1 MNNVKTDSVSSGQRK
16 SGIDITRTF
25 VPFRE
30 SASEDTDFE
39 FWFQQAQGRTPTWDG
54 LLKERLVVVLGE
66 AGIGK
71 TYEFRRQAE
80 RLQSQAKA
88 AFFIPLN
95 LLERPEDWDV
105 ALDKQVACFE
115 EWKSGTDIG
124 MFFLDAVDEAR
135 LTGPVALQ
143 RSLRCVRQALTG
155 HLHRVSIFVSS
166 RVSDWN
172 LPAVRALVEKQF
184 ALPIVP
190 PLAQTAPVDDESVT
204 ISAASEHAVKLV
216 VYSLAPLS
224 VEAARRL
231 AAHYG
236 VAAVDAFWQ
245 EVDDGNYR
253 FLATRPLDLQW
264 MAVRWQGAGR
274 LGSFAAIIE
283 AAVTNRL
290 VEKNHWY
297 TEAGAVLSSD
307 QLRQGAEALAAAS
320 IFSGAAYFQVEPGVA
335 SSGAIAPAEALPE
348 WKANEHQRLLGSA
361 VFDEATYGRVQ
372 FHHRTVREYLAAWW
386 VKRRIDARLPFDHA
400 WALFAQAPFGEEVL
414 IPSRRPVLCWLAA
427 LDAKVRAR
435 VIRSFPEM
443 VIFEGDPQQ
452 WSADDAVDA
461 FDGYLDRLKS
471 GYRPDWSNDAS
482 EFRRVARVIPAATLS
497 RWIDA
502 HQNDLTALPRLLT
515 LVTYGRVMS
524 CADQIFALYRR
535 EETPDRLRRDL
546 LETLAVVATTEH
558 RASIAE
564 DLLSGRLVGNDL
576 IADGIKAVGLARL
589 SLDQIASCFRRADAE
604 SEYGGGSMAI
614 AVKVHLLPEATFAEA
629 LKTLAALLAALPTLD
644 VQELVRRREAGEP
657 REGWMLSLMPD
668 VLLKVLELAPSAEST
683 AEPFLIDSVLV
694 VEKLRHTG
702 YANDEDFRQLRSA
715 IARFP
720 QLRKHVALQIAL
732 SDIPHAVS
740 ALTWMSG
747 VVYLNCE
754 DIDWLV
760 PCANETR
767 GDPNSRAAWYGAA
780 RDIAFRSLRGKHRRD
795 VLNELV
801 VGPDADARRGELDAM
816 TLQRIAGFREQRK
829 WKHEEI
835 ARKQAAGRLDA
846 ENKAELLRQID
857 GIRAGSAF
865 GAIKWL
871 VVRASER
878 SGSTRYTKANIE
890 LVFRDFGQDIG
901 KGFDEGLA
909 RAWRHFDAPD
919 STKYLDNSVPWVGLV
934 GLASA
939 NHAFRS
945 GLDAETLTEAEI
957 GKLARFCVWEIDR
970 LEPWFSQLVEKRLAE
985 VTKALA
991 PWFEFELTLPHESPI
1006 RRTID
1011 MVLGGPRAL
1020 KRALL
1025 PIALERIQN
1034 RVPNER
1040 LRRKLMSELVATGLA
1055 GAIVVGRLA
1064 QPSLENGFAASP
1076 PVIES
1081 AWFSDWARA
1090 DITSAW
1096 GWFEKNS
1103 ERWPG
1108 AQEEL
1113 VNSLG
1118 HALDSSSEVWKS
1130 LSGTTDE
1137 VATLVRV
1144 SRFLDAQ
1151 FTRASDSG
1159 KDNSDTSPAHELSNR
1174 IPMVLS
1180 SLRGKHVHQGLSDL
1194 AVACADTPR
1203 RAWLMA
1209 KVLEQAAREAE
1220 DAARILPSELPTIGE
1235 PFTRQPRTEA
1245 ELFEQVMARLAEI
1258 VGGVEKG
1265 PFSERGLFPARIP
1278 EKQLQLWLAARL
1290 EDTPRRSFTARFSVA
1305 REPTVDGDNRTDIE
1319 VSTMAGKVCIEI
1331 KPLDESRSYSAQ
1343 SLTDD
1348 TLNRQVVGQYL
1359 RGKNSQ
1365 HGVLVVFRLD
1375 RKRWQI
1381 PGCDGL
1387 HEFDELVGY
1396 LRTQAAAIV
1405 ANNPHVLRL
1414 EVVTIDCTPST

>member
-1 MNNVKTDSVSSGQRK
+1 MSRRPKRPTSSLGFSKR
-16 SGIDITRTF
+16 G
-25 VPFRE
+25 
-30 SASEDTDFE
+30 
-39 FWFQQAQGRTPTWDG
+39 GRTPTWDD

-71 TYEFRRQAE
+71 TYEFRQQAE
-80 RLQSQAKA
+80 RPQSQAKA

-95 LLERPEDWDV
+95 LLQRPEDWDV
-105 ALDKQVACFE
+105 ATDKQAACFE

-135 LTGPVALQ
+135 LTGPTALQ
-143 RSLRCVRQALTG
+143 RSLQCVRQALTG

-172 LPAVRALVEKQF
+172 LPAVRALVEKQV

-190 PLAQTAPVDDESVT
+190 PLSQTSPIDAGSAT

-224 VEAARRL
+224 VEAAKRL

-264 MAVRWQGAGR
+264 MAVRWQSAGR
-274 LGSFAAIIE
+274 LGSFAEIIE

-290 VEKNHWY
+290 IEKNNWY

-320 IFSGAAYFQVEPGVA
+320 VFSGATYFQVEPGIA
-335 SSGAIAPAEALPE
+335 SSGAIALAEALSE

-386 VKRRIDARLPFDHA
+386 VKRRIDAGLPFDHA
-400 WALFAQAPFGEEVL
+400 WALFAQAPYGEEVL
-414 IPSRRPVLCWLAA
+414 IPSRRPALCWLAA

-443 VIFEGDPQQ
+443 VTFEGDPQQ
-452 WSADDAVDA
+452 WSADDVVDA
-461 FDGYLDRLKS
+461 FEGYLNRLKS
-471 GYRPDWSNDAS
+471 GYRPDWWNDAS

-502 HQNDLTALPRLLT
+502 HQNDLAALPRPLT

-524 CADQIFALYRR
+524 CADQVFALYRR
-535 EETPDRLRRDL
+535 EETPDRLRRHL

-558 RASIAE
+558 RAGIAE
-564 DLLSGRLVGNDL
+564 DLLSGRLEGNDL

-589 SLDQIASCFRRADAE
+589 SVDQIASCFRRADAE

-614 AVKVHLLPEATFAEA
+614 AVKAHLLPEASFAEA
-629 LKTLAALLAALPTLD
+629 IKSLAALLAALPTLD

-668 VLLKVLELAPSAEST
+668 VLLKILELAPSAEST
-683 AEPFLIDSVLV
+683 SEPYLIDSVLV
-694 VEKLRHTG
+694 VEKLRHTR

-720 QLRKHVALQIAL
+720 QLRKQVALRIAL
-732 SDIPHAVS
+732 SGVPHAVS
-740 ALTWMSG
+740 TLTWMSG
-747 VVYLNCE
+747 VVYLDRE
-754 DIDWLV
+754 DLDWLV
-760 PCANETR
+760 PCATEVG
-767 GDPNSRAAWYGAA
+767 GDSNSCAAWYVAA

-795 VLNELV
+795 VLDELV
-801 VGPDADARRGELDAM
+801 VGPDADARRGELVAM
-816 TLQRIAGFREQRK
+816 TLRRIAGFREQRK

-835 ARKQAAGRLDA
+835 ARKKATRKLDA

-878 SGSTRYTKANIE
+878 SGSSRYTKANVE
-890 LVFRDFGQDIG
+890 LVFRDFGPDIG

-909 RAWRHFDAPD
+909 GAWRHLDAPD

-945 GLDAETLTEAEI
+945 GLDVATLTEAEI
-957 GKLARFCVWEIDR
+957 GRLARFCVWEIDR
-970 LEPWFSQLVEKRLAE
+970 LEPWFSQLVEERLAE

-991 PWFEFELTLPHESPI
+991 PWLEFELTLPHESPI

-1020 KRALL
+1020 KRTLL
-1025 PIALERIQN
+1025 PIALDRIQN
-1034 RVPNER
+1034 GVPNER
-1040 LRRKLMSELVATGLA
+1040 LQRRLMSELLATGLA
-1055 GAIVVGRLA
+1055 DTIVVGQVA
-1064 QPSLENGFAASP
+1064 QTALENGFAASP
-1076 PVIES
+1076 PVFQS
-1081 AWFSDWARA
+1081 TWFSDWAHA

-1108 AQEEL
+1108 VQEEL
-1113 VNSLG
+1113 VDSLG
-1118 HALDSSSEVWKS
+1118 HALDSSSDVWKS
-1130 LSGTTDE
+1130 LSGTTEE
-1137 VATLVRV
+1137 VSALVRV
-1144 SRFLDAQ
+1144 SRFLDTQ
-1151 FTRASDSG
+1151 FSRARDSG
-1159 KDNSDTSPAHELSNR
+1159 KGNPDTSPAHELSNR

-1180 SLRGKHVHQGLSDL
+1180 SLRGKYVHQGLSDL
-1194 AVACADTPR
+1194 AAACVGTPR
-1203 RAWLMA
+1203 GHWLMA
-1209 KVLEQAAREAE
+1209 KVLDQSAREAE
-1220 DAARILPSELPTIGE
+1220 DSARIQPSQLPTIGE
-1235 PFTRQPRTEA
+1235 PFTRHPRTET
-1245 ELFEQVMARLAEI
+1245 ELFEQVMVRLREI
-1258 VGGVEKG
+1258 AVGVEKG
-1265 PFSERGLFPARIP
+1265 PFSERGLFPADIP
-1278 EKQLQLWLAARL
+1278 ERQLQLWLAARL
-1290 EDTPRRSFTARFSVA
+1290 DDTPRRSFTARFSVT
-1305 REPTVDGDNRTDIE
+1305 REPAVDADNRTDIE
-1319 VSTMAGKVCIEI
+1319 VSSPAGKICIEI
-1331 KPLDESRSYSAQ
+1331 KPLGKGRSYSAQ

-1359 RGKNSQ
+1359 RGKNSR
-1365 HGVLVVFRLD
+1365 HGVLVLFRLD
-1375 RKRWQI
+1375 RKTWRI
-1381 PGCDGL
+1381 PRVDGRR
-1387 HEFDELVGY
+1387 EFEELVGH
-1396 LRTQAAAIV
+1396 LRKHMDTVLAHD
-1405 ANNPHVLRL
+1405 PHVLRL
-1414 EVVTIDCTPST
+1414 EVLPIDCTLPN